1 MSFIG
6 KIRGWLGMLL
16 DSRVKEEFDVI
27 PISSEDLDNFIE
39 RCIEIYNGNPAWL
52 DGENH
57 IKTINMAKSVCSE
70 VARLTM
76 LATGINLEGSAR
88 AEWLQT
94 QLDAVYSR
102 LRHWVE
108 FGCGYGT
115 IILKP
120 NGDGIDMVLPG
131 QFRIIDQQDG
141 KITGVVFKSQEYE
154 PENRDWFTR
163 IEYHRFVNRPT
174 DGKRI
179 YAISNR
185 CYIGKAKHDANKPIA
200 IEKTPWAGLLEDVYI
215 ENVDKPLFGVFR
227 TPAANNV
234 DVSSP
239 MGLPIFAEALTE
251 LEDLDV
257 AYSRNATEIY
267 DSKRLVLLDA
277 DRLTPTGGKVR
288 LSSDGRKVIASQMG
302 LPDYI
307 KTIEGTGSE
316 DVYHEINPSLNTDVR
331 RTGINDLLSMI
342 GYKCGFSNGAFV
354 LDEKSGVVT
363 ATEVES
369 DDRRTIQLIKDVRD
383 QLQNCLNDLFYSLD
397 KMADLYGL
405 APAGPYEVQY
415 DFGDI
420 TYSYEEDKARWY
432 SYVTAGK
439 VPFWYY
445 LVKFEGFTE
454 EEAKALEKEAQP
466 KETLFGGEE

>member
-1 MSFIG
+1 MSFLG
-6 KIRGWLGMLL
+6 LTQGWLGALI
-16 DSRVKEEFDVI
+16 DSRAKEAFGVVPINAEDV
-27 PISSEDLDNFIE
+27 DKYIE
-39 RCIEIYNGNPAWL
+39 RCASVYNGRPEWVDA
-52 DGENH
+52 ENH

-76 LATGINLEGSAR
+76 LATGINIEGSAR
-88 AEWLQT
+88 ADWMQK
-94 QLDAVYSR
+94 QLDDIYSR

-120 NGDGIDMVLPG
+120 NGGWIDMVLPG
-131 QFRIIDQQDG
+131 QFRITDQQNG
-141 KITGVVFKSQEYE
+141 KITGIIFKSQEYE
-154 PENRDWFTR
+154 PEGKDWYTR
-163 IEYHRFVNRPT
+163 LEYHRFVTRPT
-174 DGKRI
+174 DGKKL

-185 CYIGKAKHDANKPIA
+185 CYIGKAKHDVNKI
-200 IEKTPWAGLLEDVYI
+200 ISIDKTPWVGLLEDVYI
-215 ENVDKPLFGVFR
+215 ENVEKPMFGVFR

-234 DVSSP
+234 DTASP
-239 MGLPIFAEALTE
+239 IGLPIFVDALTE

-257 AYSRNATEIY
+257 AYSRNVTEIY
-267 DSKRLVLLDA
+267 ESKRMVLLDS
-277 DRLTPTGGKVR
+277 DRLMIGSGTRLTANGGKIVAR
-288 LSSDGRKVIASQMG
+288 QMG

-307 KTIEGTGSE
+307 KMVEGTGRD
-316 DVYHEINPSLNTDVR
+316 DVYHEVNPSLNTEAR

-369 DDRRTIQLIKDVRD
+369 NDRRTIQLIKDVRD
-383 QLQNCLNDLFYSLD
+383 QLQNCLDDLFYALD
-397 KMADLYGL
+397 KMADLYSL
-405 APAGPYEVQY
+405 APAGDYKILY

-432 SYVTAGK
+432 GYVSAGK
-439 VPFWYY
+439 IPFWYY
-445 LVKFEGFTE
+445 LMKFEGFTE
-454 EEAKALEKEAQP
+454 QDAKALEKEAQP